1 MYLLKAILPPH
12 EKKKNEEEPRR
23 YFARNL
29 SKIYEENR
37 VFSIIGLINLTIIII
52 LTIKI

>member
-12 EKKKNEEEPRR
+12 EKKKNEENPEDIFREIYR
-23 YFARNL
+23 E
-29 SKIYEENR
+29 IYEENR
-37 VFSIIGLINLTIIII
+37 VFSIISPINLTIITI